1 MKYKL
6 KDATKE
12 ELLDFIYSHYG
23 ANKMIE
29 DIEIWLNNKRSSE
42 ALNKLDKLN
51 EISDELFKAYV
62 NYMKK
67 ADDTKDNLDKKIEYM
82 EKAEACYKAY
92 KRANKE
98 YDRLCKLVDTIYD

>member
-12 ELLDFIYSHYG
+12 ELLAFIYSRYG
-23 ANKMIE
+23 AKRIIE
-29 DIEIWLNNKRSSE
+29 DIELWLNEKRSRE
-42 ALNKLDKLN
+42 ALNKLDEYIK
-51 EISDELFKAYV
+51 ISDESFKAYI
-62 NYMKK
+62 NFMKK

-82 EKAEACYKAY
+82 EKAEAYYKAY

-98 YDRLCKLVDTIYD
+98 YDKLSKLVDTIYD